1 MKHQKPNQ
9 LHLQHPDRKIL
20 ALHPLLQKGGVHD
33 AEDIGQARRR
43 DRRQT
48 RQRLR
53 QQGWR
58 GED

>member
-53 QQGWR
+53 Q
-58 GED
+58 